1 MEASTGIGSGIML
14 ALAAG
19 LWLVYL
25 VPSWLRR
32 NEYLATER
40 NALRLQQTLRVL
52 AETTEM
58 PAPLRAEA
66 TARSVAEH
74 QRALKRE
81 LQQRASIDR
90 HRATAAARL
99 HASTIPEP
107 VARPSATTTAPRIA
121 KKAVAA
127 PTAPTM
133 TSAARTRV
141 RRLRRVRAITSL
153 VLVAAIATAVT
164 QGVFM
169 VTTGA
174 AVASWAVLGFSAVA
188 AMTSVA
194 MLSRLAAVTR
204 SRAVVVEPKRA
215 PVARRVVMSEPLVA
229 ETPAEEPTVSWT
241 PVPVPKPLYLGRP
254 ATPAITFDASALASQ
269 LADAAAEAERALRAA
284 HAEPEVTPIRGR
296 KSDSRFAAMGIVD
309 EGTMGGAGAERPDLN
324 EVLRRRRAAG

>member
-1 MEASTGIGSGIML
+1 MDASTGIGSGIML

-25 VPSWLRR
+25 VPTWLRR

-52 AETTEM
+52 AETAEM
-58 PAPLRAEA
+58 PEPLRAEA
-66 TARSVAEH
+66 SARSVAEH

-81 LQQRASIDR
+81 LQQRASVDR

-107 VARPSATTTAPRIA
+107 RIEAPARQKPASRTAVARPETAP
-121 KKAVAA
+121 V
-127 PTAPTM
+127 
-133 TSAARTRV
+133 TSAARTRA

-153 VLVAAIATAVT
+153 LLVASIATAAI

-169 VTTGA
+169 VTTGVA
-174 AVASWAVLGFSAVA
+174 ALSFAVLGFSAVV
-188 AMTSVA
+188 AMTSIA

-204 SRAVVVEPKRA
+204 SRTVVAEPTRA

-229 ETPAEEPTVSWT
+229 EEPVNDVAVSWT

-254 ATPAITFDASALASQ
+254 ATPAITFDASALAAQ

-284 HAEPEVTPIRGR
+284 HEEPEVTPIRGR
-296 KSDSRFAAMGIVD
+296 TKPASRFAAMGIVD
-309 EGTMGGAGAERPDLN
+309 NVTDGAEGSRPDLN